1 MRNEDEIKTIL
12 SSPATSTWLKN
23 ALTSALG
30 RDPVDAVN
38 DAQLLATV
46 LSNRHDE
53 ISSAAL
59 AVVAIKQAKN

>member
-1 MRNEDEIKTIL
+1 MRNDDEIETIL

-23 ALTSALG
+23 ALASALG

-38 DAQLLATV
+38 DAELLATV
-46 LSNRHDE
+46 LRNRHDA

-59 AVVAIKQAKN
+59 AVVVIKQAKN